1 MLQRFISRLGHLRRD
16 QCGAVLLKFT
26 IALLPLLSVVG
37 VALDLGHVLLAKQKL
52 TNAVDAGAI
61 AVGRHPELTEVEDV
75 TSLAQSF
82 VHAHFPTKSAV
93 GDLVGFTAVATTKQV
108 DVTATA
114 RVPMTFLPILGY
126 NSVDVTVS
134 SMVLR
139 QLRKIELVMVLDN
152 SGSMAG
158 TRLTALKSSAN
169 ALVGAL
175 FGAETTSEFV
185 KIGLVPFTGAVNV
198 GPGNSGADW
207 IDSTGLSILHTED
220 VDLPLGKTLFDLLG
234 SMTNATW
241 GGCVRARLSGYDLTD
256 EPPDTAE
263 TLFVPYV
270 APNEPSGCYV
280 NGKFVLASKGT
291 QCTSQG
297 GTWLDYANDYLSGVN
312 IVGLT
317 PQQNQRNWLAY
328 IGKTLPIGGTLGPN
342 YNCPA
347 SPIQP
352 LTNVKSTITSAI
364 SGMVASGN
372 TVIPE
377 GIAWGW
383 RVLSP
388 GPPFTEGAPYSDK
401 DSLKFLV
408 LLTDGENNVGGG
420 GNYHNG
426 SSFSAFGFAA
436 SGHLGST
443 NGSQARQVL
452 DAKTAALC
460 TNVKAQGIYV
470 YTIALQVTDGA
481 TRTMLENCATPAAD
495 CPGGQCYY
503 DSPTASALQSV
514 FTNIALG
521 INQLRVAR

>member
-1 MLQRFISRLGHLRRD
+1 MLQRCFLRLRHLGRD
-16 QCGAVLLKFT
+16 ECGAVLLKVT

-52 TNAVDAGAI
+52 TNAIDAAAI
-61 AVGRHPELTEVEDV
+61 AVGRHPELAEVEDV
-75 TSLAQSF
+75 TALAQSF
-82 VHAHFPTKSAV
+82 VQAHFPTKSAV
-93 GDLVGFTAVATTKQV
+93 GDLVGFTVAATTKQV

-114 RVPMTFLPILGY
+114 RVTLTFLPILGY
-126 NSVDVTVS
+126 NSIDVTVS

-139 QLRKIELVMVLDN
+139 QLRKIELAMVLDN

-158 TRLTALKSSAN
+158 SRMTALKSSAN

-175 FGAETTSEFV
+175 FGSETTSEFV

-198 GPGNSGADW
+198 GPGNFGADW
-207 IDSTGLSILHTED
+207 IDSTGLSVLHIED

-234 SMTNATW
+234 SLTNGTW

-256 EPPDTAE
+256 EPPDAGE

-291 QCTSQG
+291 ECTSLG
-297 GTWLDYANDYLSGVN
+297 GTYLDYANDYLGGVN

-328 IGKTLPIGGTLGPN
+328 NGKTIPIGTLGPN

-364 SGMVASGN
+364 TSMVASGN

-383 RVLSP
+383 RALSP

-401 DSLKFLV
+401 DTLRFLV

-420 GNYHNG
+420 GNYHNK

-443 NGSQARQVL
+443 DGSQTRQVL

-460 TNVKAQGIYV
+460 ANVKAQGIYV

-481 TRTMLENCATPAAD
+481 TRTMLQNCATPASD

-503 DSPTASALQSV
+503 DSPTASALETV